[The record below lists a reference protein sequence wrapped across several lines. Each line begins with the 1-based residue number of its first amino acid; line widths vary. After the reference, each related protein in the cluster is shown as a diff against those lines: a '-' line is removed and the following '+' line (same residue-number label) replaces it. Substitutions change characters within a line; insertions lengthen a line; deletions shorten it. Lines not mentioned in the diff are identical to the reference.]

1 MTKAERTTRAGARY
15 TYYANKLRSAEQPSA
30 TFTGIAL
37 SIGKCK
43 EYTKAEKGQALETLT
58 AVWMDFIENG

>member
-1 MTKAERTTRAGARY
+1 MTKAERTTRAGTRY
-15 TYYANKLRSAEQPSA
+15 TYYANKLRSAEQPST

-37 SIGKCK
+37 SIGMCK

-58 AVWMDFIENG
+58 AVWMDFIENR